1 MTLFRRLS
9 IALALATAVAASA
22 EIDLP
27 TRVVNGKTFYYYE
40 VPPKET
46 IYSITRKFHISREEL
61 FKYNPQVIDGLRAGD
76 TLFFPVGDSDEET
89 AERPESETPEEVVAD
104 EPAEKTVEI
113 VEEADGVISIVDP
126 VPSAQTVKPLI
137 PLLPVTPEAQT
148 DSEAVNVAVMLPFM
162 LDHENMTRHAQ
173 NQTNFYR
180 GALLAV
186 DSLASE
192 ANKIN
197 LYAFDTEGS
206 ADVVGRLMS
215 RPDMADMD
223 FIIAPGDSLSVE
235 IIAAAADSTGATV
248 VNLFGVRNDAHLRHE
263 SVLQAN
269 IPHDAM
275 YARAGAAFC
284 EQFKNHKVLILNAT
298 DIPAEKRSFVD
309 ELTQS
314 LVKSG
319 IPYEQI
325 DYAGKLTAG
334 DLESLPYRD
343 YVAIP
348 TSSSREALMKLLPT
362 LTEFATQNPAMD
374 VRLFGYPE
382 WVVLRGDIKD
392 KLHKLN
398 TLVYSRFSTDLDGAD
413 VAAVNSSYLKWYGT
427 EPTQSLPDTMLL
439 GFDTVGWLLH
449 IAEHGISS
457 PYTGLQNAFR
467 ITELDD
473 AGDVNEALY
482 LINFTRDGRVDAKVL

>member
-284 EQFKNHKVLILNAT
+284 EQFKNHKVLIS
-298 DIPAEKRSFVD
+298 ER
-309 ELTQS
+309 
-314 LVKSG
+314 
-319 IPYEQI
+319 
-325 DYAGKLTAG
+325 
-334 DLESLPYRD
+334 
-343 YVAIP
+343 
-348 TSSSREALMKLLPT
+348 
-362 LTEFATQNPAMD
+362 
-374 VRLFGYPE
+374 
-382 WVVLRGDIKD
+382 
-392 KLHKLN
+392 H
-398 TLVYSRFSTDLDGAD
+398 
-413 VAAVNSSYLKWYGT
+413 
-427 EPTQSLPDTMLL
+427 
-439 GFDTVGWLLH
+439 
-449 IAEHGISS
+449 
-457 PYTGLQNAFR
+457 
-467 ITELDD
+467 
-473 AGDVNEALY
+473 
-482 LINFTRDGRVDAKVL
+482 